1 MLGLI
6 VAVVLCNIKE
16 VDVDSLLS
24 DVSDEDSDVDSCYE
38 DEEDEDGT
46 IRRVRLLTKR
56 EILFDMYVELK
67 VLDVCVGI
75 EERMKLMETSAIR
88 RKDETV
94 LMYIKKTLESI
105 SLIQKWHEREVWKQ
119 ENPDSDDD

>member
-88 RKDETV
+88 RKDE
-94 LMYIKKTLESI
+94 SI
-105 SLIQKWHEREVWKQ
+105 DVH
-119 ENPDSDDD
+119 